1 MLTPDFLKAKFDQAR
16 PYDVYV
22 ATGKPAHQDNWRNF
36 HGQVRLTSPQRTLI
50 GSFMRRIN
58 VLVSSGTWCG
68 DCVQQCPMLAHIEG
82 ASPPDPREP
91 GSRLIRVRLLDRD
104 EHKDLSERVLM
115 CGGLRVPTVIFMNED
130 FDFCGILG
138 DRSLA
143 RYRAIAARQL
153 GPSCPLPGAPVP
165 PDEIAATLQDWV
177 NEFERVHLML
187 RLSPKLRERHRD

>member
-1 MLTPDFLKAKFDQAR
+1 MVLPDALKSKFAAAL
-16 PYDVYV
+16 PYDAYV
-22 ATGKPAHQDNWRNF
+22 ATGTPAHQENWKRF
-36 HGQVRLTSPQRTLI
+36 HSQIRLTESHRVLL
-50 GSFMRRIN
+50 GSFTRRMP

-82 ASPPDPREP
+82 ASPPDPASP
-91 GSRLIRVRLLDRD
+91 GQRLITVRLLDRD
-104 EHKDLSERVLM
+104 VHRDLSERLM
-115 CGGLRVPTVIFMNED
+115 LCGGLRVPTVIFMNED
-130 FDFCGILG
+130 FEFCGLLG

-177 NEFERVHLML
+177 NEFERVQLML
-187 RLSPKLRERHRD
+187 RLSPRLRERHRD